1 MLGAEP
7 AAGVVTPHELGRGVE
22 GPRRPRSP
30 RAHPHLAPLGGEP
43 HGGGPVGCA
52 GRPPHPIRPDAHRG
66 VETTPPQ
73 PAQGEAEVDLVR
85 RTDTPLEGTAPAHRS
100 TVPRTSAGAP
110 ADHMGAA
117 LLAALRCSLTG
128 PPCLV
133 PRPVHRPTT
142 WELRSS
148 LRCGARSP

>member
-1 MLGAEP
+1 
-7 AAGVVTPHELGRGVE
+7 
-22 GPRRPRSP
+22 
-30 RAHPHLAPLGGEP
+30 
-43 HGGGPVGCA
+43 
-52 GRPPHPIRPDAHRG
+52 
-66 VETTPPQ
+66 TPPQ

-148 LRCGARSP
+148 LRCGARSPVHRASYFGRCTGRPHGSCAPRCAAVLAHGPTTGTHRTPPRGPAVRTSSSSGRRARDRPSAS